1 MAIRKVTEEVLSIRV
16 QGVDAAT
23 RKYGK
28 LAGQQDRLER
38 ETKQATRAVKQQKA
52 AMASISGGLINAQ
65 AAANLAA
72 LAFVAMRR
80 AIQAIKAPVNL
91 AIDFEKNFAMIK
103 TLSSDVNESVRQDL
117 LTLASN
123 VPQTAAD
130 VTKAAYQ
137 AISAGI
143 STSDLIPFLK
153 AASDV
158 AVGGATSMTSAVNL
172 LSSAVNAW
180 ELQGMNAKD
189 AADSFFTTV
198 RLGKTT
204 IEELN
209 ASLGRGAAVAQMGV
223 SLDTLNAGIA
233 LLTKQGVPTAEAMT
247 KMVAMI
253 KLLANPTADAV
264 KKFRFL
270 NVEIGI
276 NAIKNKGLEGV
287 LADLQ
292 EKTLGSTAVL
302 GTMSRRMEANSALL
316 GLLGN
321 NYSGFNKLLGE
332 YKDKTGAAANATNI
346 MNDTTQ
352 GAINRFNALKEDV
365 LRRLGEKVLPMVN
378 EALEAMYTWLL
389 AYGDE
394 VIETTAGVFQSLYDL
409 GKWLKDN
416 GDVITTTIK
425 VMFGTAALL
434 GFVQAMALV
443 KAAWVTGMAAMA
455 ASGSAGLMS
464 KLLLGIQAAAAGGPW
479 VIAVVGV
486 FTAVGLLIGKAM
498 GKSAAERAAEELERF
513 KEQSATEI
521 RRLEQQRRLTG
532 RSSESDDA
540 FQEQLV
546 GGDRLM
552 FAAQAFGFDDPK
564 KMVEQMRKREIGEYD
579 KPLTTYTPLKPTQ
592 IDRPYGTGQMYEV
605 EGAVGKYK
613 YETARA
619 WTQATF
625 PGDQAAP
632 DMRTRLKQWI
642 NMITNDQAFAE
653 WRMATLE
660 GLHELPTVIKKGKK
674 VITQTQNRALSSLE
688 KEEKILHAA
697 LGEIG
702 QEVEFEAKKRGEAK
716 SAFDAELRKL
726 NAHHDSLRRTYHKAA
741 QEFGPGGGDTPEAR
755 QIRADIQHQMDLV
768 HIQRTKVLQDR
779 DDFIKSG
786 KRLNTNFFR
795 LQMSEVERVNSA
807 LKESDESRRTR
818 LKAQSERAKLEKDWS
833 AKFISKTDKAADE
846 QGKIAE
852 REAQKRGA
860 FIEKQTQT
868 FEALMSQYTV
878 AAVTEGE
885 LARGKGKGAPTPMT
899 KQQYEETT
907 RAGVSMGV
915 VGARYEAQKVA
926 KAANDSQIGV
936 QQGRSG
942 ASVPLPDM
950 RIRKMTERERIN
962 AQFMARK
969 DQAQREFD
977 ALPGTAAEKAD
988 AKAALDKQI
997 KAAEIARD
1005 AAHNDKKLQLEI
1017 EANQRMLALDAGQS
1031 GSRSAA
1037 AISALDLE
1045 LEAKKQM
1052 YQEYGIATV
1061 ELEQRFARE
1070 RISLA
1075 RAERHEITQ
1084 AIRMSQGQVAQSIG
1098 ATIGAVKEVAAAA
1111 EASTEVM
1118 GILEAGQITAMGVYH
1133 GFMAGSS
1140 FAQAAYAGAKA
1151 LVPGPQAAV
1160 FAAQASAFTA
1170 AGVMHSVQAAAAG
1183 AQAGMALYSG
1193 FKGESSSASGGG
1205 GVSQYDTSEPAG
1217 VGSLA
1222 DRQTGDEQ
1230 RGGISFGDIVL
1241 SDVPAL
1247 FSNEGVDYLG
1257 EQITQSI
1264 VDAMNRNSAIPG
1276 YGRFNERSFRR
1287 RGG

>member
-1 MAIRKVTEEVLSIRV
+1 MAIRKVTEEILSIRV
-16 QGVDAAT
+16 QGVDDAT

-137 AISAGI
+137 AISAGV
-143 STSDLIPFLK
+143 STSNLIPFLK
-153 AASDV
+153 SASDV

-180 ELQGMNAKD
+180 ELQGMNAKE

-209 ASLGRGAAVAQMGV
+209 AVLGRGAAVAQMGV
-223 SLDTLNAGIA
+223 SLDSLNAGIA

-264 KKFRFL
+264 KKFKFL

-276 NAIKNKGLEGV
+276 NALKNKGLEGV
-287 LADLQ
+287 LADIQ
-292 EKTLGSTAVL
+292 TATMGSTAVL

-332 YKDKTGAAANATNI
+332 YKDKTGAAAEATNI

-378 EALEAMYTWLL
+378 EALEGMYTWLL
-389 AYGDE
+389 TYGDE
-394 VIETTAGVFQSLYDL
+394 VIETTAGVFESLFNL

-416 GDVITTTIK
+416 GDVIATTIK

-434 GFVQAMALV
+434 GFVQAMSLV

-455 ASGSAGLMS
+455 ATGSAGLMS

-498 GKSAAERAAEELERF
+498 GKSAAQQAAEELERF

-521 RRLEQQRRLTG
+521 RRLEQKRRLTG

-540 FQEQLV
+540 FQAQMIA
-546 GGDRLM
+546 GDRLM
-552 FAAQAFGFDDPK
+552 FAAQGFGFDDPT
-564 KMVEQMRKREIGEYD
+564 KMVENMRKRKIGTWD
-579 KPLTTYTPLKPTQ
+579 KRVTNYTPLKAEQ
-592 IDRPYGTGQMYEV
+592 IDRPYGDGRVERV
-605 EGAVGKYK
+605 EGEVRTYK

-619 WTQATF
+619 WTDATF

-642 NMITNDQAFAE
+642 NMITNDQAFSD
-653 WRMATLE
+653 WRIATLE
-660 GLHELPTVIKKGKK
+660 GLHDLPTVIKKGKK
-674 VITQTQNRALSSLE
+674 VITQVQSRALSALE
-688 KEEKILHAA
+688 KEEKILRAA

-702 QEVEFEAKKRGEAK
+702 QEVEFEADKRKGSK
-716 SAFDAELRKL
+716 SAFDAEVRKL
-726 NAHHDSLRRTYHKAA
+726 NAHHDALRRTYNEAVKEYGA
-741 QEFGPGGGDTPEAR
+741 GGSSQAEADK
-755 QIRADIQHQMDLV
+755 IRADIKAQMDVV

-779 DDFIKSG
+779 DEFMKSG
-786 KRLNTNFFR
+786 AR
-795 LQMSEVERVNSA
+795 LQKNFGRLEQDEINRVRAALNESE
-807 LKESDESRRTR
+807 ESRKTR
-818 LKAQSERAKLEKDWS
+818 LKAQSDRSKLEGAWS
-833 AKFISKTDKAADE
+833 AKFIKKTDKTAED
-846 QGKIAE
+846 QGKVAA
-852 REAQKRGA
+852 REAQKRAA
-860 FIEKQTQT
+860 FIEKQAQA
-868 FEALMSQYTV
+868 FDALMSQYTV

-899 KQQYEETT
+899 QGQYESTAD
-907 RAGVSMGV
+907 AGVSIGV
-915 VGARYEAQKVA
+915 VGARYEAQKA
-926 KAANDSQIGV
+926 LREFDKT
-936 QQGRSG
+936 QGQDPG
-942 ASVPLPDM
+942 PVPVPDM
-950 RIRKMTERERIN
+950 RVRQMQERQKIN
-962 AQFMARK
+962 AQIAARK
-969 DQAQREFD
+969 AQAEREFA
-977 ALPGTAAEKAD
+977 ALPGTPEQKAAAR
-988 AKAALDKQI
+988 AALDKSN

-1005 AAHNDKKLQLEI
+1005 AAHNEKKLQLEV
-1017 EANQRMLALDAGQS
+1017 EANQRLLALDASQS
-1031 GSRSAA
+1031 GSRAA
-1037 AISALDLE
+1037 VAILALDSE
-1045 LEAKKQM
+1045 LEAKKQL
-1052 YQEYGIATV
+1052 YEQYGISTV
-1061 ELEQRFARE
+1061 ELEQRFAVE

-1075 RAERHEITQ
+1075 RAERHEISQ
-1084 AIRMSQGQVAQSIG
+1084 AIMMSQGQVAQSIG

-1140 FAQAAYAGAKA
+1140 FAQAAYAGAKSMV
-1151 LVPGPQAAV
+1151 LGPQSAV
-1160 FAAQASAFTA
+1160 YAAQASAFTA

-1193 FKGESSSASGGG
+1193 FKGESSSGSGGG
-1205 GVSQYDTSEPAG
+1205 AVSQYDTSEPAG

-1247 FSNEGVDYLG
+1247 FSNEGVDHLG

>member
-91 AIDFEKNFAMIK
+91 AIDFETNFAMIK

-153 AASDV
+153 SASDV

-180 ELQGMNAKD
+180 ELQGMNAKE

-209 ASLGRGAAVAQMGV
+209 AVLGRGAAVAQMGV
-223 SLDTLNAGIA
+223 SLDSLNAGIA

-264 KKFRFL
+264 KKFKYL

-276 NAIKNKGLEGV
+276 NALKNKGLEGV
-287 LADLQ
+287 LAEIQ
-292 EKTLGSTAVL
+292 TATMGSTAVL

-321 NYSGFNKLLGE
+321 NYSGFNKLLDE
-332 YKDKTGAAANATNI
+332 YKDKTGAAADATNI

-378 EALEAMYTWLL
+378 EALESMYNWLL
-389 AYGDE
+389 MYGAE
-394 VIETTAGVFQSLYDL
+394 VVETTAGVFRSLYDL

-416 GDVITTTIK
+416 GDVIATTIK

-434 GFVQAMALV
+434 GFVQSMALV
-443 KAAWVTGMAAMA
+443 KGAWVTGMAAMA
-455 ASGSAGLMS
+455 ATGSAGLMG
-464 KLLLGIQAAAAGGPW
+464 KLLLGIRAAAAGGPW

-513 KEQSATEI
+513 KEQSATEV
-521 RRLEQQRRLTG
+521 RRVEQQRRLTG
-532 RSSESDDA
+532 RSADSDNA
-540 FQEQLV
+540 FQKQLLA
-546 GGDRLM
+546 GDRLL
-552 FAAQAFGFDDPK
+552 FAAKAFGFDDPK
-564 KMVEQMRKREIGEYD
+564 ATIQGMRKRKIDHYD
-579 KPLTTYTPLKPTQ
+579 SPRSQYVPLSETM
-592 IDRPYGTGQMYEV
+592 IDRPYGDGRV
-605 EGAVGKYK
+605 ERVSGDVGNYS
-613 YETARA
+613 YETARE
-619 WTQATF
+619 WTPATF
-625 PGDQAAP
+625 PSDQAAP
-632 DMRTRLKQWI
+632 LMAERLKQWI
-642 NMITNDQAFAE
+642 NMITNDQAFSA
-653 WRMATLE
+653 WRIATLE
-660 GLHELPTVIKKGKK
+660 GLHDLPTVIQQGKQ
-674 VITQTQNRALSSLE
+674 VITKTQNRALSALE
-688 KEEKILHAA
+688 KEEKILAAA

-702 QEVEFEAKKRGEAK
+702 QEVRFEVQARSKVKNAYQEQV
-716 SAFDAELRKL
+716 RKL
-726 NAHHDSLRRTYHKAA
+726 SAHYNSLMGTYNKMAR
-741 QEFGPGGGDTPEAR
+741 EFGPGGGDTPEAR
-755 QIRADIQHQMDLV
+755 QMRAKVKAQADAV
-768 HIQRTKVLQDR
+768 YAQRNDMIADQDA
-779 DDFIKSG
+779 FLASG
-786 KRLNTNFFR
+786 KRMSRRYERLEADEVQRVQAALN
-795 LQMSEVERVNSA
+795 
-807 LKESDESRRTR
+807 ESDESRRTR
-818 LKAQSERAKLEKDWS
+818 LKAQKDRANLEKDWS
-833 AKFISKTDKAADE
+833 AKFVQKTDKAASD
-846 QGKIAE
+846 QSKTAE
-852 REAQKRGA
+852 REAKQRAA
-860 FIEKQTQT
+860 FIENQTKT
-868 FEALMSQYTV
+868 FEALMGQYTV

-885 LARGKGKGAPTPMT
+885 LARGKGKGAPELLTAT
-899 KQQYEETT
+899 EYDDAEA
-907 RAGVSMGV
+907 AGVSVGV
-915 VGARYEAQKVA
+915 VGAKYQAERVVA
-926 KAANDSQIGV
+926 DLALQGKAERPS
-936 QQGRSG
+936 
-942 ASVPLPDM
+942 LPDM
-950 RIRKMTERERIN
+950 RLRKMTERERLN
-962 AQFMARK
+962 AQVAASTA
-969 DQAQREFD
+969 QSQREFD
-977 ALPGTAAEKAD
+977 ALPGTDEQKGAARVV
-988 AKAALDKQI
+988 LDKQI
-997 KAAEIARD
+997 KAAQIARD
-1005 AAHNDKKLQLEI
+1005 VAHGDKKLQLEV
-1017 EANQRMLALDAGQS
+1017 EANQRLMALDAGQS

-1037 AISALDLE
+1037 AIASLDFE
-1045 LEAKKQM
+1045 LEAKKQL

-1061 ELEQRFARE
+1061 ELEQSFARE

-1075 RAERHEITQ
+1075 RAERHEISQ
-1084 AIRMSQGQVAQSIG
+1084 AIMMSQGQVAQSIG

-1151 LVPGPQAAV
+1151 IVPGPQAAV

-1193 FKGESSSASGGG
+1193 FKGEGSSGGG
-1205 GVSQYDTSEPAG
+1205 GGAVSQYDTSEPAG